1 MLISA
6 YHLYYIYLHESLN
19 SVNNLW
25 YLPLHCRLTSQKACP
40 GKEELLGSGWPGR
53 GRENKKQL
61 VPFLI
66 NQITTKKKN
75 HQNCSIVLRHILF
88 KDKNTS
94 HNSWD
99 LLKQQ
104 KCICQFKKSDFP
116 FKCMLNDRVSG
127 WKIKQCYAVFPTLCS
142 E

>member
-6 YHLYYIYLHESLN
+6 YHLYYICLHESLN

-66 NQITTKKKN
+66 SQITTQKKKIIRIAAL
-75 HQNCSIVLRHILF
+75 SLDTFFL
-88 KDKNTS
+88 
-94 HNSWD
+94 
-99 LLKQQ
+99 
-104 KCICQFKKSDFP
+104 
-116 FKCMLNDRVSG
+116 
-127 WKIKQCYAVFPTLCS
+127 KIKTHLTILGIF
-142 E
+142 